1 METLD
6 LRTDIGTM
14 EVDLGERTTSRW
26 LLVVFG
32 IVIAGLIAVGTWLVV
47 SNLGQSDVETTLQ
60 ELHQD
65 YAALDAEG
73 VASHFHPAGK
83 VVMEPSVGITY
94 EGHDQIQAWI
104 SEYPE
109 DSVLTWGA
117 ISVAADTYASVPY
130 RWELREGGTTV
141 VNEGISVFRMVG
153 ERVMRQYIY
162 NIGVSP

>member
-14 EVDLGERTTSRW
+14 EVDLGEQSTNRW
-26 LLVVFG
+26 LLVVFA

-47 SNLGQSDVETTLQ
+47 TNMGQNDVETTLQ

-73 VASHFHPAGK
+73 VASHFHTTGR

-94 EGHDQIQAWI
+94 EGHDEIRAWI
-104 SEYPE
+104 GDYPE
-109 DSVLTWGA
+109 GSVLTWGT

-130 RWELREGGTTV
+130 RWEIPEGDTTLV
-141 VNEGISVFRMVG
+141 FEGISVFRMVG
-153 ERVMRQYIY
+153 DRVLRQHIY
-162 NIGVSP
+162 SIGVTP